1 MGKRMLSLL
10 WYNALCTMISLHVY
24 WLVYILWYSEMSVD
38 LHTNINIGIIFM
50 HILQN
55 MSVLSKCLGLFIRFQ
70 KIYVLFN
77 FILVMR
83 LYSKNS
89 YLIFFF
95 ILPDANPSGCVF
107 SSHSFFSAVHCL
119 WLYIEFSGS
128 PLTWVL
134 CIVDWCGTICIF
146 LNGNIQ

>member
-1 MGKRMLSLL
+1 MHNDFTTCIL
-10 WYNALCTMISLHVY
+10 ISLPT
-24 WLVYILWYSEMSVD
+24 LILRNVSVD

-55 MSVLSKCLGLFIRFQ
+55 MSALSKCLGLFIRFQ

-89 YLIFFF
+89 YLFFF
-95 ILPDANPSGCVF
+95 ILPDANPSACVF

-128 PLTWVL
+128 PLT
-134 CIVDWCGTICIF
+134 
-146 LNGNIQ
+146 